1 MSPLRPV
8 TRNKRII
15 LTFVVFF
22 LLLLIHILLF
32 MTIRF
37 SPKVSA
43 TVSKSGNNVVMSI
56 KGGVLQKK
64 KTETVRQKS
73 INENKASKVVEQDV
87 WQEESESIEETSDE
101 STEES
106 SGGTGD
112 AETLYE
118 EGIEDV
124 RMKIAEQ
131 IQKHKLYPMAAR
143 KRALEGDVEL
153 AFTVLTDGTVEELCV
168 VKGNVNALLKDAAIL
183 SVKKSVPFDV
193 NISSPLPMKITLRY
207 ELNG

>member
-87 WQEESESIEETSDE
+87 RQEESDSVEDTFDE

>member
-22 LLLLIHILLF
+22 LLLLIHIPLF
-32 MTIRF
+32 MSIRF

-87 WQEESESIEETSDE
+87 RQEESESVEDTFDE

>member
-22 LLLLIHILLF
+22 LLLLIHIPLF
-32 MTIRF
+32 MSIRF

-73 INENKASKVVEQDV
+73 INENKASKVVEQDIR
-87 WQEESESIEETSDE
+87 QKESESIEETFDE

-183 SVKKSVPFDV
+183 SVKRSVPFDV

>member
-87 WQEESESIEETSDE
+87 RQEESESVEDTFDE

>member
-22 LLLLIHILLF
+22 LLLLIHIPLF

-87 WQEESESIEETSDE
+87 WQEESESVEDTFDE

>member
-64 KTETVRQKS
+64 KIETVRQKS

-87 WQEESESIEETSDE
+87 RQEESESVEDTFDE

>member
-87 WQEESESIEETSDE
+87 WQEESESVEDTFDE

>member
-1 MSPLRPV
+1 MS
-8 TRNKRII
+8 
-15 LTFVVFF
+15 
-22 LLLLIHILLF
+22 
-32 MTIRF
+32 IRF

-87 WQEESESIEETSDE
+87 RQEESESVEDTFDE

>member
-22 LLLLIHILLF
+22 LLLLIHIPLF
-32 MTIRF
+32 MSIRF

-87 WQEESESIEETSDE
+87 RQEDSESVEETFDE